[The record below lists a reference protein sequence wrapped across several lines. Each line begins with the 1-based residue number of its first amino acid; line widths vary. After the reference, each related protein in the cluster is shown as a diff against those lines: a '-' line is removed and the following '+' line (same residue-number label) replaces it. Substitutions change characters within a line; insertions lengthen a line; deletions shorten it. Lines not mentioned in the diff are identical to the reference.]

1 MKPNFDRELDNLRSS
16 RDSAHEMHFAG
27 LPDLGGAWEALGMAV
42 PTISAFAYLCTR
54 ALLNASDHDSRQ
66 DESLS
71 LGAKTILFLA
81 RVRGAIEVKVS
92 PRAFR
97 PSERFLALHISTHS
111 DDDESVVLQDPN
123 ELRVAV
129 EFLDAFGELCRA
141 GLCMHQLHGEF
152 SLTHRGFNVAQRV
165 LREEI
170 GSWLSKIQNDSSL

>member
-1 MKPNFDRELDNLRSS
+1 MKPNFERDRDNLRSS
-16 RDSAHEMHFAG
+16 RDSAHEMHFSG
-27 LPDLGGAWEALGMAV
+27 LPDLGGAWEALGKAV

-54 ALLNASDHDSRQ
+54 ALLNTVDHDGHSE
-66 DESLS
+66 ESLS

-97 PSERFLALHISTHS
+97 PSERFLAVHIVTH
-111 DDDESVVLQDPN
+111 DDEEAVILHDPN

-152 SLTHRGFNVAQRV
+152 SLSHRGFNVAQRI

-170 GSWLSKIQNDSSL
+170 GSWLSKIQNDSPL

>member
-1 MKPNFDRELDNLRSS
+1 MKPNFDRDREHLRSS
-16 RDSAHEMHFAG
+16 RDSAHEMHFSG

-54 ALLNASDHDSRQ
+54 ALLNASDHDGHSEQ
-66 DESLS
+66 SLS
-71 LGAKTILFLA
+71 MGAKTILFLA

-97 PSERFLALHISTHS
+97 PSERFLALHISTHE
-111 DDDESVVLQDPN
+111 DDDETVILHDPN

-141 GLCMHQLHGEF
+141 GHCMHQLHGEF
-152 SLTHRGFNVAQRV
+152 SLTHQGFNVAQRIT
-165 LREEI
+165 REEI
-170 GSWLSKIQNDSSL
+170 GFWLSKIQNDSPL